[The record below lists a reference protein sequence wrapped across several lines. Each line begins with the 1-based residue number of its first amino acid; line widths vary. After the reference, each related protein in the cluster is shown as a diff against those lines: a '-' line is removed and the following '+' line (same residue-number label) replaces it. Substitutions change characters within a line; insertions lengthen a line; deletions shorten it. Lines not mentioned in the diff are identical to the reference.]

1 LVTPALRLFAAQLL
15 SRASDRIG
23 ARVTKGVVMNTAAE
37 DDSAGEDARGM
48 GVKQIRLGADVYVSV
63 PEAGDMAAAGKAQT
77 RAVADGGARAW
88 SVPVAVLPVAAAV
101 ALIAVLRLGATR
113 PGVLA
118 AGLLPLLVVLAAIDL
133 RWRLVPN
140 RIVFPAFVGALAFQL
155 ALAPGHAVEWLGAA
169 VAAPLVMALPAILD
183 RRAVGMGDVKLAAL
197 LGAALGVRVLSAL
210 LIGAFA
216 VVPVA
221 VVLLVRSGRAARG
234 TAIPFVPFLALGAAA
249 VLLG

>member
-1 LVTPALRLFAAQLL
+1 LVNPTLRPFATQLL
-15 SRASDRIG
+15 SRGSDRIG
-23 ARVTKGVVMNTAAE
+23 VRVTKGVVMTTAAE
-37 DDSAGEDARGM
+37 DSAGDDARGM
-48 GVKQIRLGADVYVSV
+48 GVKQVRLGADVYVSV
-63 PEAGDMAAAGKAQT
+63 PETGGMAAAEKART
-77 RAVADGGARAW
+77 HAVAGGEARAW

-101 ALIAVLRLGATR
+101 ALVAAVRLGATR

-118 AGLLPLLVVLAAIDL
+118 AALLPLLAVLSAIDL

-140 RIVFPAFVGALAFQL
+140 RIVFPAFVAALAFQL

-169 VAAPLVMALPAILD
+169 VAAPLVMLLPAIVD

-221 VVLLVRSGRAARG
+221 IVLLLRRGPAARG
-234 TAIPFVPFLALGAAA
+234 TAIPFVPFLAFGAAA

>member
-1 LVTPALRLFAAQLL
+1 
-15 SRASDRIG
+15 
-23 ARVTKGVVMNTAAE
+23 MNTAAE
-37 DDSAGEDARGM
+37 DSAGDDARGM

-63 PEAGDMAAAGKAQT
+63 PEAGGMPAAEKART

-101 ALIAVLRLGATR
+101 GLVAVLRLGATR

-118 AGLLPLLVVLAAIDL
+118 AALLPLLVVLAAIDL

-140 RIVFPAFVGALAFQL
+140 RIVFPAFVAALAFQL
-155 ALAPGHAVEWLGAA
+155 ALAPGHAAEWLGAA
-169 VAAPLVMALPAILD
+169 VAAPLVMLLPAILD